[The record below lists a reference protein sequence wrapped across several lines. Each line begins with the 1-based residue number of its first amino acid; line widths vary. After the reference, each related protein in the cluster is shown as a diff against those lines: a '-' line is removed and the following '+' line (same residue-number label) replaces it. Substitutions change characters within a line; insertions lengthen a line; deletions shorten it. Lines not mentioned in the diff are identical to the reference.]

1 MHPGSWVAWLALAMG
16 VALSTTNP
24 LYLVVLLLTLSLVAV
39 LAPRAEGVA
48 TGGIR
53 AVLFFGGSMF
63 TLSIVVAIINGS
75 YGDHIVFTVPGPSFP
90 SWMGGLRLGGPVSAE
105 GLVAAAIRGSS
116 ITCIVVAFFVFSSS
130 VSPQRLLRTSPA
142 ALFQAGLVLTVG
154 LTLVP
159 SVVED
164 LRRVREVRA
173 LRGASNGFR
182 SLPALAVPILLGG
195 LERAMRTAEA
205 MEARGYAAASPV
217 ARIASF
223 AVVAAPAL
231 GLVAASVWF
240 FYPGFRWVA
249 VLAAVGAAASFAIW
263 LRSAAR
269 SRRTTRYR
277 PEPIALAERVAAL
290 CSCGLAVAVVL
301 GLLPGL
307 DLGYNPFAGLVW
319 PDFGPQA
326 LLPIAACAWPLPF
339 ALARPTSSGRASR
352 LAEVPA

>member
-24 LYLVVLLLTLSLVAV
+24 LYLVVLILTLSLVAV

-48 TGGIR
+48 TGGVR
-53 AVLFFGGSMF
+53 AVLLFGGGMF
-63 TLSIVVAIINGS
+63 ALSLIVAVVNGS
-75 YGDHIVFTVPGPSFP
+75 YGDHILFTVPGPSFP
-90 SWMGGLRLGGPVSAE
+90 SWMGGLSLGGPISAE
-105 GLVAAAIRGSS
+105 GLVAAAIRGTA

-182 SLPALAVPILLGG
+182 SLPSLAVPILLGG

-217 ARIASF
+217 PRIASV
-223 AVVAAPAL
+223 AVVVSPAL
-231 GLVAASVWF
+231 GLAAASVWF
-240 FYPGFRWVA
+240 FYPGFRWLA
-249 VLAAVGAAASFAIW
+249 VLAAVGGGVAFAVW
-263 LRSAAR
+263 LRFAAR

-277 PEPIALAERVAAL
+277 PEPIAPAERVAAL
-290 CSCGLAVAVVL
+290 CSCSLAVAVVL

-307 DLGYNPFAGLVW
+307 DLGYNPFAGLPW
-319 PDFGPQA
+319 PAFGPQS

-339 ALARPTSSGRASR
+339 VLATPASSGRARR